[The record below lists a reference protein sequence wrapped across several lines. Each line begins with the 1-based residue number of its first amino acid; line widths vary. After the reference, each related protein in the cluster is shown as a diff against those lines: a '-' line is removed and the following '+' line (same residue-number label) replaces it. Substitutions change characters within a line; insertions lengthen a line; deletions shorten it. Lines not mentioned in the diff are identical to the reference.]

1 VTTYDDGTVHA
12 GDVVLGHDNE
22 LWGVARIE
30 REPELVVEL
39 VKHGARV
46 VGRPP
51 AGTPVTVVQHPHV
64 SAEREAAGVLLA
76 AGFGVELISERWES

>member
-12 GDVVLGHDNE
+12 GDIVLGHDGE

-51 AGTPVTVVQHPHV
+51 VGTPVTVVQQADV
-64 SAEREAAGVLLA
+64 SAERDAVGALLA
-76 AGFGVELISERWES
+76 SGLGIELISERWES